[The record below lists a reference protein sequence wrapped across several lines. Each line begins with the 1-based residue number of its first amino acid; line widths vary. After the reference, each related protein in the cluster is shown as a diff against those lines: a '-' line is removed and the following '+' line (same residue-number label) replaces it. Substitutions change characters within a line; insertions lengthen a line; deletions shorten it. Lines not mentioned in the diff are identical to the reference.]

1 MIGISSPVFSTWPF
15 EEALEKIEPL
25 FDLWEIV
32 SEAEHFIPDIQDDLR
47 DAIDTTNMKFQ
58 IHAPY
63 SDINLAAFD
72 ARTREYSINVIMDI
86 VRIAND
92 LDIGVVT
99 IHPGKLGPIQSYARD
114 RVSQYTRQSLEKLEK
129 RCREFSV
136 ELAFENMP
144 VMKYTICHTAA
155 EMMEMLDGLEM
166 KMCFDVGHA
175 HIASHAYINDHKGV
189 AAHEN
194 TTGQVCETDQISEMF
209 DMKDRFANV
218 HLSDNMGD
226 RDRHMALGKGSI
238 DFQQVMSSLSNYQ
251 GNYIIETRSLEDG
264 ITGKAFLEDIC

>member
-15 EEALEKIEPL
+15 EDALEKIEPL

-32 SEAEHFIPDIQDDLR
+32 SEADHFIPDIQADLKN
-47 DAIDTTNMKFQ
+47 AIETTKIKFQ
-58 IHAPY
+58 LHAPY

-72 ARTREYSINVIMDI
+72 ARTREYSIDIIMDI

-92 LDIGVVT
+92 LDIRMVT
-99 IHPGKLGPIQSYARD
+99 IHPGKIGPIQSYARD
-114 RVSQYTRQSLEKLEK
+114 RVAQYTRQSLEELER

-144 VMKYTICHTAA
+144 VMRYTICHTAA
-155 EMMEMLDGLEM
+155 EMVEMLEGLEM

-175 HIASHAYINDHKGV
+175 HMAS
-189 AAHEN
+189 
-194 TTGQVCETDQISEMF
+194 QVCMTDQIS
-209 DMKDRFANV
+209 DMLDLKHRFANV

-226 RDRHMALGKGSI
+226 KDRHMALGKGSI
-238 DFQQVMSSLSNYQ
+238 DFQQVMSSLSDYQ
-251 GNYIIETRSLEDG
+251 GNYVIETRSLEDG
-264 ITGKAFLEDIC
+264 ITGKAFLEGIY

>member
-15 EEALEKIEPL
+15 RETLEKIAPFFE
-25 FDLWEIV
+25 LWEIV
-32 SEAEHFIPDIQDDLR
+32 SEAEHFIPDIHDDLR
-47 DAIDTTNMKFQ
+47 NAIETTNIKFQ

-72 ARTREYSINVIMDI
+72 ARTREYSIDIIMEI

-92 LDIGVVT
+92 LNLKVVT
-99 IHPGKLGPIQSYARD
+99 IHPGSLGPIQSYARE
-114 RVSQYTRQSLEKLEK
+114 RVAKYTRQSLEELEK

-144 VMKYTICHTAA
+144 VMRYTICHTAA
-155 EMMEMLDGLEM
+155 EMVEMLNGLEM

-175 HIASHAYINDHKGV
+175 HMADHASM
-189 AAHEN
+189 
-194 TTGQVCETDQISEMF
+194 TDQMQAML
-209 DMKDRFANV
+209 DLKDRFVNV
-218 HLSDNMGD
+218 HLSDNIGD

-238 DFQQVMSSLSNYQ
+238 DFHKVMSSLSDYQ

-264 ITGKAFLEDIC
+264 ITGKAFLDGIC